1 MALGKIIK
9 LWEIIF
15 LEAWNWTS
23 SVNPLSTNL
32 TKWSN
37 TLKQFFGNL
46 TTNCL
51 SVFDHFM
58 GLALKGLSDKDIQI
72 QYNLVPFIYVL
83 LEKLRNVT
91 LALLFLLY
99 FYFKDMNV
107 P

>member
-1 MALGKIIK
+1 M
-9 LWEIIF
+9 
-15 LEAWNWTS
+15 
-23 SVNPLSTNL
+23 
-32 TKWSN
+32 
-37 TLKQFFGNL
+37 
-46 TTNCL
+46 NCL

-91 LALLFLLY
+91 LTLLFLLY